1 MNFNVER
8 FECMNVHIFEIG
20 NLRVRRLSL
29 TKKNKLF
36 LEQKFMLCNL
46 LVTLIIMTEFN
57 FRDEIY
63 RLLPAVKPKEH

>member
-1 MNFNVER
+1 
-8 FECMNVHIFEIG
+8 MNVHIFEIG

-29 TKKNKLF
+29 TKKNKPF

-57 FRDEIY
+57 FRDKIY